1 MVVKKP
7 SLVRRQKSTSFG
19 SLQEH
24 DAAAVATPPRRG
36 KGCLAHMLAHAAR
49 GNSEGRSSSI
59 QAHSCPRSSSA
70 IVTIAR
76 LLSAR

>member
-49 GNSEGRSSSI
+49 GNSEGRSSSM
-59 QAHSCPRSSSA
+59 QAHSCPQSSSA